1 MKEID
6 RKIEYL
12 ERELWILAWNA
23 SVQHAAIY
31 KNGAWKNE
39 REQINSFKERVI
51 NHIKDRIIPQYRE
64 NIPEVQHCKNI
75 RGLIDYANKAD
86 TGVLG
91 KVGYKY
97 GVAQKLLNLALKYYW
112 CLGLI
117 EEPPHCPIDKIVID
131 KTCLRSRVNWT
142 QILEEKEYVE
152 IISAIRS
159 LAANENCSI
168 AQWELNNY
176 ERRKPQP
183 SFTHISAKE

>member
-1 MKEID
+1 MAANDVDVDKKT
-6 RKIEYL
+6 RYL

-31 KNGAWKNE
+31 RNGAWKNQ
-39 REQINSFKERVI
+39 REEINRFRDRII
-51 NHIKDRIIPQYRE
+51 NHIRSNVIPRYKQPMSE
-64 NIPEVQHCKNI
+64 SSHCGNI
-75 RGLIDYANKAD
+75 RALIDYANQAD

-91 KVGYKY
+91 KDGYKY

-117 EEPPHCPIDKIVID
+117 HEPPHCPVDKIVID
-131 KTCLRSRVNWT
+131 KTSYRGRVNWT
-142 QILEEKEYVE
+142 QMLAEEEYLK

-159 LAANENCSI
+159 LAASEHCSI

-176 ERRKPQP
+176 ERRQP
-183 SFTHISAKE
+183 